1 MLQRVA
7 GLGMDWKLKK
17 FLGISAILQ
26 KIAKKVLW
34 LVLPDEISKISSSQ
48 LYKRILRMGGKARA
62 LTNDFSTAELP

>member
-7 GLGMDWKLKK
+7 GLGMDWKLKT
-17 FLGISAILQ
+17 FLGINAMLE

-34 LVLPDEISKISSSQ
+34 LAFPNEISLISPSQ
-48 LYKRILRMGGKARA
+48 LHKRILRMGGKTRA

>member
-17 FLGISAILQ
+17 FLGISAILE

-34 LVLPDEISKISSSQ
+34 LVLPDEISKIS
-48 LYKRILRMGGKARA
+48 LH
-62 LTNDFSTAELP
+62 NSTKEFCEWVERHVL

>member
-1 MLQRVA
+1 MWQRVA

-17 FLGISAILQ
+17 FLGISAILE

-34 LVLPDEISKISSSQ
+34 LVLPDEISKISSQ
-48 LYKRILRMGGKARA
+48 LYRRILRMGGKARA

>member
-7 GLGMDWKLKK
+7 GLGMDWKLKT
-17 FLGISAILQ
+17 FLGISAILE

-34 LVLPDEISKISSSQ
+34 LVLPDKISKISSSQ